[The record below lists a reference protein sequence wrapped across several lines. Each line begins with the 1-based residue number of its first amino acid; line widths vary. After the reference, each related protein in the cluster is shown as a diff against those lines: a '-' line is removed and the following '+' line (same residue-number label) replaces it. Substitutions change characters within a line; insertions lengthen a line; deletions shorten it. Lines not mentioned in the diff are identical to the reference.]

1 MNVRGVVT
9 EVPEARTVSTQYGE
23 SELLEVT
30 LRPDG
35 GRGEPTTV
43 TLWGKWTETGEY
55 LEAGMELAVY
65 DADEREY
72 RGETQYTTSEG
83 TMVVVEPSFLVDVTD
98 IRAWVQCPRMYYL
111 NKLGGTELAEP
122 VVKGTIIHEVF
133 GDLLRGVDVDEAV
146 ERRVAEAGLDLGLLG
161 ADPEAMAETARQ
173 HAEAIEGW
181 LSQGT
186 LTERDE
192 WRSEQLLVSERYGLK
207 GRADAVRRGAPV
219 ELKTGKN
226 TNRDPRFQDKV
237 QAACYALVLGE
248 KNGGEHPD
256 TGTLLYTKNAAV
268 DRNEESGDLS
278 PAKDYSIG
286 QGFLQFVVRARNEL
300 AAMEHDIDVPTGYE
314 ADAKCEYCFEQD
326 TCMAVSGRLDQESKA
341 GQVGTAV
348 PAEEREYFERFYEA
362 VETERRAI
370 HREYAK
376 LWEQTPQERA
386 DDDRALVD
394 LEPAGRTELDDGR
407 WELRARG
414 TGAVSKIRTGDLV
427 LASDGDPVMGDAEL
441 ARVERLGSA
450 DDEIVVT
457 AEEPVELRRLDIYPS
472 EISTDRLLTALHDAV
487 LTRPPEWKDPL
498 FGRRDP
504 EFGTVEETIIDN
516 NPAQDEAVR
525 RAIAAEDFALIH
537 GPPGTGKTY
546 TLATLVEELVDRGE
560 RVLVSAF
567 TNRAVDNALEALEAQ
582 GISGMV
588 RLGTESGVRE
598 DMQSYRLDQ
607 SGDPAACASRLQDA
621 PVVAATTAT
630 CSSRALRTQSFDVAV
645 VDEAGQLTE
654 PGTLAAAALAGRFVL
669 VGDHHQLPPVVQSE
683 ADLHT
688 SLFERLTE
696 TYPEAGT
703 LLDRQYR
710 MAQRIQAFPSG
721 EFYDGQLRPATG
733 EVAGQ
738 RIGDL
743 AGVSPDSLPAHLRDS
758 VAFVDPGG
766 SQQGN
771 TNPTEARAVVET
783 VGAFRQAGVPAADI
797 GVIAPFRAQVA
808 EITSRVPPGITVD
821 TVDRFQG
828 SSKEVIIVSFV
839 ATGSL
844 DGPIFEDYRRINV
857 ALTRAKKSLVLVGD
871 ADALSTD
878 DTYARMVEW
887 AK

>member
-1 MNVRGVVT
+1 
-9 EVPEARTVSTQYGE
+9 
-23 SELLEVT
+23 
-30 LRPDG
+30 
-35 GRGEPTTV
+35 
-43 TLWGKWTETGEY
+43 
-55 LEAGMELAVY
+55 
-65 DADEREY
+65 
-72 RGETQYTTSEG
+72 
-83 TMVVVEPSFLVDVTD
+83 
-98 IRAWVQCPRMYYL
+98 
-111 NKLGGTELAEP
+111 
-122 VVKGTIIHEVF
+122 
-133 GDLLRGVDVDEAV
+133 
-146 ERRVAEAGLDLGLLG
+146 
-161 ADPEAMAETARQ
+161 
-173 HAEAIEGW
+173 
-181 LSQGT
+181 
-186 LTERDE
+186 
-192 WRSEQLLVSERYGLK
+192 
-207 GRADAVRRGAPV
+207 
-219 ELKTGKN
+219 
-226 TNRDPRFQDKV
+226 
-237 QAACYALVLGE
+237 
-248 KNGGEHPD
+248 
-256 TGTLLYTKNAAV
+256 
-268 DRNEESGDLS
+268 
-278 PAKDYSIG
+278 
-286 QGFLQFVVRARNEL
+286 
-300 AAMEHDIDVPTGYE
+300 
-314 ADAKCEYCFEQD
+314 
-326 TCMAVSGRLDQESKA
+326 
-341 GQVGTAV
+341 
-348 PAEEREYFERFYEA
+348 
-362 VETERRAI
+362 
-370 HREYAK
+370 
-376 LWEQTPQERA
+376 
-386 DDDRALVD
+386 
-394 LEPAGRTELDDGR
+394 
-407 WELRARG
+407 
-414 TGAVSKIRTGDLV
+414 
-427 LASDGDPVMGDAEL
+427 VMGEAEL
-441 ARVERLGSA
+441 ARVERLGSG

-457 AEEPVELRRLDIYPS
+457 TEEPVELRRLDIYPS

-504 EFGTVEETIIDN
+504 EFGSVEGTIIDN

-567 TNRAVDNALEALEAQ
+567 TNRAVDNALEALEEQ
-582 GISGMV
+582 GLSGMV
-588 RLGTESGVRE
+588 RVGTESGVRE

-607 SGDPAACASRLQDA
+607 SGDPAECANRLEGAD
-621 PVVAATTAT
+621 VVAATTAT

-654 PGTLAAAALAGRFVL
+654 PGTLAAAALADRFVL

-710 MAQRIQAFPSG
+710 MAQRIQAFPSE

-743 AGVSPDSLPAHLRDS
+743 AGVSPEDLPEHLRDS

-766 SQQGN
+766 NQQGN

-828 SSKEVIIVSFV
+828 SSEEVIVVSFV

-871 ADALSTD
+871 AEALSTD